1 MEASSLIKMANQ
13 IGTFFESM
21 PNHQQALE
29 DIATHLKRFWAPKM
43 RKIIIDSIDQK
54 QDAEMMDIVREA
66 INTHRDLLA

>member
-21 PNHQQALE
+21 PDHQQAVE

-43 RKIIIDSIDQK
+43 RKIIVDSIDQK
-54 QDAEMMDIVREA
+54 QDVEMMPIVREA
-66 INTHRDLLA
+66 ITTHRDLLV

>member
-43 RKIIIDSIDQK
+43 RKIIVDCIDQK

-66 INTHRDLLA
+66 INTHRDRLV

>member
-21 PNHQQALE
+21 PDHQQAVE

-43 RKIIIDSIDQK
+43 RKIIVDSIDQK
-54 QDAEMMDIVREA
+54 QDAEMMGIVREA
-66 INTHRDLLA
+66 ILTHRDLLA

>member
-21 PNHQQALE
+21 PDHQQAVE

-43 RKIIIDSIDQK
+43 RKIIVDSIDQK

-66 INTHRDLLA
+66 ILTHRDLLA